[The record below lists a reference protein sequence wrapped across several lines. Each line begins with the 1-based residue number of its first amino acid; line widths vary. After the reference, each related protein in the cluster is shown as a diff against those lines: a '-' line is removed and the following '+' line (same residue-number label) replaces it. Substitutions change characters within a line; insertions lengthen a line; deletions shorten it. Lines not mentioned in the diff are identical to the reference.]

1 MKEKIIKSSNQRQLF
16 SFRKYKVGLCS
27 VLLGT
32 ALVFGASVSSP
43 VSAAELEKKPSVTE
57 GTDVTGSSTVSSPND
72 ASNKISNHTNTVEDA
87 PVVNVTASAD
97 EMKKEDDYYA
107 REIFKGSEVVSVDDV
122 ETNNKVDKSID
133 LSSDLPKVKNLTN
146 ATVHVEFKATETV
159 PNLYSVFS
167 TSSTSSRNEYF
178 LLGVSGNKPVVE
190 ARTGK
195 EGSYQYDRFEDG
207 KESIRPNEWN
217 SLTFTISRPNV
228 NVDAGEAKLYV
239 NGRLSKSSAKSGL
252 FLTAMQN
259 LTNMQLGAMQR
270 GNGKV
275 WGTNLDIRNLTIYDY
290 AFSDTEVG
298 QRSTIFLRD
307 PEGNKA
313 LGPAE
318 LTDNKAVFQSGL
330 NGQKNSDG
338 IYSYRIPSLLK
349 TNDGTIIAGADERR
363 LHYSDWGD
371 IGMVVRRSEDGGKTW
386 GERINILNIR
396 DNPRARNANIGSPT
410 SIDMVLVQD
419 SKTKKIYSIYDV
431 FPEGQG
437 ILGMS
442 VTREESYTVVNG
454 RTYQIVYK
462 GNEKYTIREDDY
474 IYDSNNQKTSYHV
487 ITKSTQSENK
497 YSDTGD
503 LYNGSK
509 LVGNIYFTPT
519 TDSPFRVAKDNF
531 IWISE
536 SNDDGKTWSAP
547 RDITPQIK
555 KDWMKFL
562 GTGPG
567 SGIALKHGQY
577 AGRLVVP
584 MYSTNYVSHLNGS
597 QSSRV
602 IYSDDHGLTWH
613 MGASPNDGRI
623 FRGETLNSNTMRNTA
638 AELTEATVV
647 ELNDGTLKMFMRNR
661 SGHVQFSTSKD
672 GGATWGAVETISDI
686 PDVYVQLSA
695 IHTVQNGREYI
706 VLVNANGR
714 GRENGYARL
723 AEVQSDGSLK
733 WIRHNLVQAGKFAYN
748 SVQNLGNGEFGL
760 LYEHSE
766 DGENDYTLSFRKF
779 NWDFLNPTVRAVSA
793 QVTTDDKLVSI
804 RYDGEVLARKGLVL
818 TLSNGRKLP
827 FVTQYDN
834 RTLLFQW
841 QPEDEGATVTGIQ
854 TGTLD
859 SVTDIPLDTTNVRLP
874 IRTRTVEPTDPKVA
888 DSLLYPDINNDLR
901 WPAGLSYDDLN
912 RTVTRTIHYV
922 ADDGKVFP
930 DTVQTVAYSRNAI
943 VDLVKGTVTYG
954 SWVLAKSEFDSLV
967 VPIQA
972 GYLADRSLIT
982 NQNIEKD
989 VQTLVPISVTTSVR
1003 YKKLG
1008 SWIVQTPNSE
1018 MNRISYP
1025 NSYLDA
1031 SVIGNHSTVTIPY
1044 IAGYRAIGK
1053 DGNYLTLKNTDRPAE
1068 GYLAPR
1074 PDDATQ
1080 DSIIRYDK
1088 DNQSAQIRFV
1098 NQSNKAVLSTVS
1110 LTGKTGEVID
1120 SKSVDREILSFLNK
1134 GYRIV
1139 TDEFHQILTPVYGD
1153 NSRVV
1158 TQFTIVLTPRVE
1170 KIDASQYKEKDSLVD
1185 SQLKLTWPAGLTEKD
1200 LQKSVSRTTRFL
1212 NTQGEEIA
1220 PAHEAVLNYRRT
1232 ATVNLVTKAV
1242 LYTGWIAEQNKF
1254 PAVSAPVVSG
1264 YLANELGKPELSS
1277 TPNIP
1282 ARVDVI
1288 HYRKLGQW
1296 VLKLPS
1302 ETIKITYPNDRSN
1315 AGRVGTD
1322 QSTAPVVTGYQAK
1335 YQGKNLVLAQDGR
1348 SYILSL
1354 PEDVTRDMIIDYT
1367 RIPAVEGKE
1376 EVRETV
1382 SIPYERLTE
1391 VSSDLYTDQTQLKQS
1406 GRAGSKTVVKLYQT
1420 LDGVKTDKILSVR
1433 EENIVASQPEIILV
1447 GTKPIKSRESV
1458 VSIEEIA
1465 PVLVYREDTSLLK
1478 GQSQTVQGRAGQRK
1492 IVTIYETDHGI
1503 RTGIILSQTSEIVQE
1518 AIPTIIYQGAKVIGR
1533 TLPEDGPLS
1542 PIVEK
1547 PSVEIRIEET
1557 DFTTEYRDSANLPKG
1572 QTKVLIAGEK
1582 GQRTILTEIS
1592 SDNGV
1597 ETRRELSNTITK
1609 EPIHQVVLIGTK
1621 AVEGEEEVRETVS
1634 IPYERL
1640 TEVSSDLY
1648 TDQTQLKQ
1656 SGRAGSKTVV
1666 KLYQTLDG
1674 VKTDKILSVREEN
1687 IVASQPEIIL
1697 VGTKPIKSRESVV
1710 SIEEIAPV
1718 LVYREDTSLLKGQSQ
1733 TVQGRA
1739 GQRKIV
1745 TIYETDHGIRTGIIL
1760 SQTSEIVQEAIP
1772 TIIYQGA
1779 KVIGRTLPEDGPL
1792 SPIVEKPSVEIRIEE
1807 TDFTTEYRDSAN
1819 LPKGQ
1824 TKVLIAGE
1832 KGQRTILTE
1841 ISSDNGVETRRELS
1855 NTITKEPIHQVVL
1868 IGTKAVEGE
1877 EDKKTL
1883 LIPSN
1888 ENAILSS
1895 DRKLANSAKELPRT
1909 SNTDDKNLFVLGS
1922 IGLLLGLGLSVRK
1935 RKN

>member
-1 MKEKIIKSSNQRQLF
+1 M
-16 SFRKYKVGLCS
+16 
-27 VLLGT
+27 
-32 ALVFGASVSSP
+32 
-43 VSAAELEKKPSVTE
+43 
-57 GTDVTGSSTVSSPND
+57 D
-72 ASNKISNHTNTVEDA
+72 A
-87 PVVNVTASAD
+87 
-97 EMKKEDDYYA
+97 
-107 REIFKGSEVVSVDDV
+107 
-122 ETNNKVDKSID
+122 
-133 LSSDLPKVKNLTN
+133 
-146 ATVHVEFKATETV
+146 
-159 PNLYSVFS
+159 
-167 TSSTSSRNEYF
+167 
-178 LLGVSGNKPVVE
+178 
-190 ARTGK
+190 
-195 EGSYQYDRFEDG
+195 
-207 KESIRPNEWN
+207 
-217 SLTFTISRPNV
+217 
-228 NVDAGEAKLYV
+228 
-239 NGRLSKSSAKSGL
+239 
-252 FLTAMQN
+252 
-259 LTNMQLGAMQR
+259 
-270 GNGKV
+270 
-275 WGTNLDIRNLTIYDY
+275 
-290 AFSDTEVG
+290 
-298 QRSTIFLRD
+298 
-307 PEGNKA
+307 
-313 LGPAE
+313 
-318 LTDNKAVFQSGL
+318 
-330 NGQKNSDG
+330 
-338 IYSYRIPSLLK
+338 
-349 TNDGTIIAGADERR
+349 
-363 LHYSDWGD
+363 
-371 IGMVVRRSEDGGKTW
+371 
-386 GERINILNIR
+386 
-396 DNPRARNANIGSPT
+396 
-410 SIDMVLVQD
+410 
-419 SKTKKIYSIYDV
+419 
-431 FPEGQG
+431 
-437 ILGMS
+437 
-442 VTREESYTVVNG
+442 
-454 RTYQIVYK
+454 
-462 GNEKYTIREDDY
+462 
-474 IYDSNNQKTSYHV
+474 
-487 ITKSTQSENK
+487 
-497 YSDTGD
+497 
-503 LYNGSK
+503 
-509 LVGNIYFTPT
+509 
-519 TDSPFRVAKDNF
+519 
-531 IWISE
+531 
-536 SNDDGKTWSAP
+536 
-547 RDITPQIK
+547 
-555 KDWMKFL
+555 
-562 GTGPG
+562 
-567 SGIALKHGQY
+567 
-577 AGRLVVP
+577 
-584 MYSTNYVSHLNGS
+584 
-597 QSSRV
+597 
-602 IYSDDHGLTWH
+602 
-613 MGASPNDGRI
+613 
-623 FRGETLNSNTMRNTA
+623 
-638 AELTEATVV
+638 
-647 ELNDGTLKMFMRNR
+647 
-661 SGHVQFSTSKD
+661 
-672 GGATWGAVETISDI
+672 
-686 PDVYVQLSA
+686 
-695 IHTVQNGREYI
+695 
-706 VLVNANGR
+706 
-714 GRENGYARL
+714 
-723 AEVQSDGSLK
+723 
-733 WIRHNLVQAGKFAYN
+733 
-748 SVQNLGNGEFGL
+748 
-760 LYEHSE
+760 
-766 DGENDYTLSFRKF
+766 
-779 NWDFLNPTVRAVSA
+779 
-793 QVTTDDKLVSI
+793 
-804 RYDGEVLARKGLVL
+804 
-818 TLSNGRKLP
+818 
-827 FVTQYDN
+827 
-834 RTLLFQW
+834 
-841 QPEDEGATVTGIQ
+841 
-854 TGTLD
+854 
-859 SVTDIPLDTTNVRLP
+859 
-874 IRTRTVEPTDPKVA
+874 
-888 DSLLYPDINNDLR
+888 
-901 WPAGLSYDDLN
+901 
-912 RTVTRTIHYV
+912 
-922 ADDGKVFP
+922 
-930 DTVQTVAYSRNAI
+930 
-943 VDLVKGTVTYG
+943 
-954 SWVLAKSEFDSLV
+954 
-967 VPIQA
+967 
-972 GYLADRSLIT
+972 
-982 NQNIEKD
+982 
-989 VQTLVPISVTTSVR
+989 
-1003 YKKLG
+1003 
-1008 SWIVQTPNSE
+1008 
-1018 MNRISYP
+1018 
-1025 NSYLDA
+1025 
-1031 SVIGNHSTVTIPY
+1031 
-1044 IAGYRAIGK
+1044 
-1053 DGNYLTLKNTDRPAE
+1053 
-1068 GYLAPR
+1068 
-1074 PDDATQ
+1074 
-1080 DSIIRYDK
+1080 
-1088 DNQSAQIRFV
+1088 
-1098 NQSNKAVLSTVS
+1098 
-1110 LTGKTGEVID
+1110 
-1120 SKSVDREILSFLNK
+1120 
-1134 GYRIV
+1134 
-1139 TDEFHQILTPVYGD
+1139 
-1153 NSRVV
+1153 
-1158 TQFTIVLTPRVE
+1158 
-1170 KIDASQYKEKDSLVD
+1170 
-1185 SQLKLTWPAGLTEKD
+1185 
-1200 LQKSVSRTTRFL
+1200 
-1212 NTQGEEIA
+1212 
-1220 PAHEAVLNYRRT
+1220 
-1232 ATVNLVTKAV
+1232 
-1242 LYTGWIAEQNKF
+1242 
-1254 PAVSAPVVSG
+1254 
-1264 YLANELGKPELSS
+1264 
-1277 TPNIP
+1277 
-1282 ARVDVI
+1282 I

-1503 RTGIILSQTSEIVQE
+1503 RTGMILSQTSEIVQE
-1518 AIPTIIYQGAKVIGR
+1518 ATPTIIYQGAKVIGR

-1621 AVEGEEEVRETVS
+1621 AVEGEEEVREAVS

-1745 TIYETDHGIRTGIIL
+1745 TIYETDHGIRTGMIL
-1760 SQTSEIVQEAIP
+1760 SQTSEIVQEATP

-1888 ENAILSS
+1888 ENVILSS

>member
-1 MKEKIIKSSNQRQLF
+1 M
-16 SFRKYKVGLCS
+16 
-27 VLLGT
+27 
-32 ALVFGASVSSP
+32 
-43 VSAAELEKKPSVTE
+43 
-57 GTDVTGSSTVSSPND
+57 
-72 ASNKISNHTNTVEDA
+72 
-87 PVVNVTASAD
+87 
-97 EMKKEDDYYA
+97 
-107 REIFKGSEVVSVDDV
+107 
-122 ETNNKVDKSID
+122 
-133 LSSDLPKVKNLTN
+133 
-146 ATVHVEFKATETV
+146 
-159 PNLYSVFS
+159 
-167 TSSTSSRNEYF
+167 
-178 LLGVSGNKPVVE
+178 
-190 ARTGK
+190 
-195 EGSYQYDRFEDG
+195 
-207 KESIRPNEWN
+207 
-217 SLTFTISRPNV
+217 
-228 NVDAGEAKLYV
+228 
-239 NGRLSKSSAKSGL
+239 
-252 FLTAMQN
+252 
-259 LTNMQLGAMQR
+259 
-270 GNGKV
+270 
-275 WGTNLDIRNLTIYDY
+275 
-290 AFSDTEVG
+290 
-298 QRSTIFLRD
+298 
-307 PEGNKA
+307 
-313 LGPAE
+313 
-318 LTDNKAVFQSGL
+318 
-330 NGQKNSDG
+330 
-338 IYSYRIPSLLK
+338 
-349 TNDGTIIAGADERR
+349 
-363 LHYSDWGD
+363 
-371 IGMVVRRSEDGGKTW
+371 
-386 GERINILNIR
+386 
-396 DNPRARNANIGSPT
+396 
-410 SIDMVLVQD
+410 
-419 SKTKKIYSIYDV
+419 
-431 FPEGQG
+431 
-437 ILGMS
+437 
-442 VTREESYTVVNG
+442 
-454 RTYQIVYK
+454 
-462 GNEKYTIREDDY
+462 
-474 IYDSNNQKTSYHV
+474 
-487 ITKSTQSENK
+487 
-497 YSDTGD
+497 
-503 LYNGSK
+503 
-509 LVGNIYFTPT
+509 
-519 TDSPFRVAKDNF
+519 
-531 IWISE
+531 
-536 SNDDGKTWSAP
+536 
-547 RDITPQIK
+547 
-555 KDWMKFL
+555 
-562 GTGPG
+562 
-567 SGIALKHGQY
+567 
-577 AGRLVVP
+577 
-584 MYSTNYVSHLNGS
+584 
-597 QSSRV
+597 
-602 IYSDDHGLTWH
+602 
-613 MGASPNDGRI
+613 
-623 FRGETLNSNTMRNTA
+623 
-638 AELTEATVV
+638 
-647 ELNDGTLKMFMRNR
+647 
-661 SGHVQFSTSKD
+661 
-672 GGATWGAVETISDI
+672 
-686 PDVYVQLSA
+686 
-695 IHTVQNGREYI
+695 
-706 VLVNANGR
+706 
-714 GRENGYARL
+714 
-723 AEVQSDGSLK
+723 
-733 WIRHNLVQAGKFAYN
+733 
-748 SVQNLGNGEFGL
+748 
-760 LYEHSE
+760 
-766 DGENDYTLSFRKF
+766 
-779 NWDFLNPTVRAVSA
+779 
-793 QVTTDDKLVSI
+793 
-804 RYDGEVLARKGLVL
+804 
-818 TLSNGRKLP
+818 
-827 FVTQYDN
+827 
-834 RTLLFQW
+834 
-841 QPEDEGATVTGIQ
+841 
-854 TGTLD
+854 
-859 SVTDIPLDTTNVRLP
+859 
-874 IRTRTVEPTDPKVA
+874 
-888 DSLLYPDINNDLR
+888 
-901 WPAGLSYDDLN
+901 
-912 RTVTRTIHYV
+912 
-922 ADDGKVFP
+922 
-930 DTVQTVAYSRNAI
+930 
-943 VDLVKGTVTYG
+943 
-954 SWVLAKSEFDSLV
+954 
-967 VPIQA
+967 
-972 GYLADRSLIT
+972 
-982 NQNIEKD
+982 
-989 VQTLVPISVTTSVR
+989 
-1003 YKKLG
+1003 
-1008 SWIVQTPNSE
+1008 
-1018 MNRISYP
+1018 
-1025 NSYLDA
+1025 
-1031 SVIGNHSTVTIPY
+1031 
-1044 IAGYRAIGK
+1044 
-1053 DGNYLTLKNTDRPAE
+1053 
-1068 GYLAPR
+1068 
-1074 PDDATQ
+1074 
-1080 DSIIRYDK
+1080 
-1088 DNQSAQIRFV
+1088 
-1098 NQSNKAVLSTVS
+1098 
-1110 LTGKTGEVID
+1110 
-1120 SKSVDREILSFLNK
+1120 
-1134 GYRIV
+1134 
-1139 TDEFHQILTPVYGD
+1139 
-1153 NSRVV
+1153 
-1158 TQFTIVLTPRVE
+1158 
-1170 KIDASQYKEKDSLVD
+1170 
-1185 SQLKLTWPAGLTEKD
+1185 KLTWPAGLTEKD

-1282 ARVDVI
+1282 ARVDAI

-1406 GRAGSKTVVKLYQT
+1406 GRAGSKSVVKIYQT
-1420 LDGVKTDKILSVR
+1420 LDGVKTEKVLSVR

-1518 AIPTIIYQGAKVIGR
+1518 ATPTIIYQGAKVIGR

-1621 AVEGEEEVRETVS
+1621 AVEGEEEVREAVS

-1656 SGRAGSKTVV
+1656 SGRAGSKSVV
-1666 KLYQTLDG
+1666 KIYQTLDG
-1674 VKTDKILSVREEN
+1674 VKTEKVLSVREEN

-1760 SQTSEIVQEAIP
+1760 SQTSEIVQEATP

-1888 ENAILSS
+1888 ENVILSS